1 MGAMEVPAAD
11 ATAPAEKPCFC
22 GSAKI
27 AMALAAT
34 AMPFAST
41 HSEEAERWLRIL
53 RVNGAVGN
61 AMQGLGL
68 PEEPLELGAPVV
80 GDDPCRPDSIDSVI
94 TAATAEC
101 RKRGRD
107 AITTAD
113 LFVGVLST
121 YGPAFEKTLAVRGT
135 TSEEVLDL
143 VTHPRINPLAVPHM
157 R

>member
-1 MGAMEVPAAD
+1 MEVPAAD

-68 PEEPLELGAPVV
+68 PEEPLELGAPLV